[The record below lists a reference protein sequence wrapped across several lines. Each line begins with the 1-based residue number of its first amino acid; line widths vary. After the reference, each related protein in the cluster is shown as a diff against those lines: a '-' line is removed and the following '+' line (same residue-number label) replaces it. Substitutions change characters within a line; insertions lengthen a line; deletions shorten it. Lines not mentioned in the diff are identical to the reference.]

1 VIEKGLAFYW
11 GTSEWSAEQILAAM
25 GTCDRLGLIKP
36 ITEQPQYNMLIRDK
50 LESELV
56 PIFEEFK
63 LGTTVWSP
71 LAGGLLTSKY
81 NDEIPKECRIAN
93 VEPRIKAIYD
103 KLFFDEK
110 VYEKRRTA
118 LKEIGLIAKE
128 LGCTQAQLSL
138 AWVIAN
144 KDVTCALFGAS
155 TLAQVDDN
163 LKAVEVY
170 RKLTPEVLER
180 IEKLLDTRP
189 ERKMNWKSWQ
199 AFPPRR

>member
-1 VIEKGLAFYW
+1 MIEKGLAFYW

-71 LAGGLLTSKY
+71 LAGGLLTGKY
-81 NDEIPKECRIAN
+81 NDEIPKESRIAN

-163 LKAVEVY
+163 LKAVEVIEEIDSRGL
-170 RKLTPEVLER
+170 RK
-180 IEKLLDTRP
+180 D
-189 ERKMNWKSWQ
+189 
-199 AFPPRR
+199 